1 MFKSLWVYEKNS
13 MFWFKSADDKCG
25 LSGLICEIN
34 EVCTEDEFGEYSCS
48 CKNGFSKTN
57 GTCTGKFSNYV

>member
-1 MFKSLWVYEKNS
+1 